1 MSKSGSAQNLFPR
14 HPLLE
19 RGNVAD
25 LASAEARGTRPSCH
39 RCECL
44 DGGTILLAPPPTG
57 DVKLETV
64 RANRIIHPVHAI
76 LLASS
81 LPLFLGALLSDWAY
95 YSTYQIQWI
104 NFAAWLNAGAMVFL
118 GAALLWTAIDLLR
131 ADVARD
137 RSSILH
143 LLVVLATFI
152 LGFIAA
158 LVHSK
163 DAWATMPGGLILSFI
178 VLLLAI
184 WSVWLGFST
193 LRGGAR

>member
-1 MSKSGSAQNLFPR
+1 M
-14 HPLLE
+14 
-19 RGNVAD
+19 
-25 LASAEARGTRPSCH
+25 
-39 RCECL
+39 
-44 DGGTILLAPPPTG
+44 
-57 DVKLETV
+57 
-64 RANRIIHPVHAI
+64 
-76 LLASS
+76 
-81 LPLFLGALLSDWAY
+81 FLGALLSDWAY

-104 NFAAWLNAGAMVFL
+104 NFAAWLNAGAMVCL

>member
-1 MSKSGSAQNLFPR
+1 VTL
-14 HPLLE
+14 
-19 RGNVAD
+19 
-25 LASAEARGTRPSCH
+25 
-39 RCECL
+39 
-44 DGGTILLAPPPTG
+44 
-57 DVKLETV
+57 
-64 RANRIIHPVHAI
+64 RANRIIHPLHAV

-95 YSTYQIQWI
+95 YSTYEIQWI
-104 NFAAWLNAGAMVFL
+104 NFAAWLNAGAMLFL
-118 GAALLWTAIDLLR
+118 GAALLWTAIDFLR

-158 LVHSK
+158 LVHAK
-163 DAWATMPGGLILSFI
+163 DAWATMPSGLILSFI

-184 WSVWLGFST
+184 WSVWLGFTT
-193 LRGGAR
+193 LRGAAR

>member
-1 MSKSGSAQNLFPR
+1 MTFR
-14 HPLLE
+14 
-19 RGNVAD
+19 V
-25 LASAEARGTRPSCH
+25 TR
-39 RCECL
+39 
-44 DGGTILLAPPPTG
+44 
-57 DVKLETV
+57 V
-64 RANRIIHPVHAI
+64 IHPVHAV

-118 GAALLWTAIDLLR
+118 GAALLWTAIDFLR

-137 RSSILH
+137 RLSMLH

-152 LGFIAA
+152 LGFVTA

-163 DAWATMPGGLILSFI
+163 DAWATMPSGLVLSFI
-178 VLLLAI
+178 VLLLAL
-184 WSVWLGFST
+184 WSAWLGFST

>member
-1 MSKSGSAQNLFPR
+1 MTL
-14 HPLLE
+14 
-19 RGNVAD
+19 
-25 LASAEARGTRPSCH
+25 
-39 RCECL
+39 
-44 DGGTILLAPPPTG
+44 
-57 DVKLETV
+57 
-64 RANRIIHPVHAI
+64 RANRIIHPLHAV

-95 YSTYQIQWI
+95 YSTYEIQWI
-104 NFAAWLNAGAMVFL
+104 NFAAWLNAGAMLFL
-118 GAALLWTAIDLLR
+118 GAALLWTAIDFLR

-158 LVHSK
+158 LVHAK

-184 WSVWLGFST
+184 WSVWLGFAT
-193 LRGGAR
+193 LRGAAR

>member
-1 MSKSGSAQNLFPR
+1 MTL
-14 HPLLE
+14 
-19 RGNVAD
+19 
-25 LASAEARGTRPSCH
+25 
-39 RCECL
+39 
-44 DGGTILLAPPPTG
+44 
-57 DVKLETV
+57 
-64 RANRIIHPVHAI
+64 RANRIIHPLHAV

-95 YSTYQIQWI
+95 YSTYEIQWI
-104 NFAAWLNAGAMVFL
+104 NFAAWLNAGAMLFL
-118 GAALLWTAIDLLR
+118 GAALLWTAIDFLR

-158 LVHSK
+158 LVHAK
-163 DAWATMPGGLILSFI
+163 DAWATMPSGLILSFI

-184 WSVWLGFST
+184 WSVWLGFAT
-193 LRGGAR
+193 LRGAAR

>member
-1 MSKSGSAQNLFPR
+1 MTL
-14 HPLLE
+14 
-19 RGNVAD
+19 
-25 LASAEARGTRPSCH
+25 
-39 RCECL
+39 
-44 DGGTILLAPPPTG
+44 
-57 DVKLETV
+57 
-64 RANRIIHPVHAI
+64 RANRIIHPLHAV

-95 YSTYQIQWI
+95 YSTYEIQWI
-104 NFAAWLNAGAMVFL
+104 NFAAWLNAGAMLFL
-118 GAALLWTAIDLLR
+118 GAALLWTAIDFLR

-158 LVHSK
+158 LVHAK

-184 WSVWLGFST
+184 WSVWLGFTT
-193 LRGGAR
+193 LRGAAR

>member
-1 MSKSGSAQNLFPR
+1 MTL
-14 HPLLE
+14 
-19 RGNVAD
+19 
-25 LASAEARGTRPSCH
+25 
-39 RCECL
+39 
-44 DGGTILLAPPPTG
+44 
-57 DVKLETV
+57 
-64 RANRIIHPVHAI
+64 RANRIIHPLHAV

-95 YSTYQIQWI
+95 YSTYEIQWI
-104 NFAAWLNAGAMVFL
+104 NFAAWLNAGAMLFL
-118 GAALLWTAIDLLR
+118 GAALLWTAIDFLR

-158 LVHSK
+158 LVHAK
-163 DAWATMPGGLILSFI
+163 DAWATMPSGLILSFI

>member
-1 MSKSGSAQNLFPR
+1 MTL
-14 HPLLE
+14 
-19 RGNVAD
+19 
-25 LASAEARGTRPSCH
+25 
-39 RCECL
+39 
-44 DGGTILLAPPPTG
+44 
-57 DVKLETV
+57 
-64 RANRIIHPVHAI
+64 RANRIIHPLHAV

-95 YSTYQIQWI
+95 CSTYEIQWI
-104 NFAAWLNAGAMVFL
+104 NFAAWLNAGAMLFL
-118 GAALLWTAIDLLR
+118 GAALLWTAIDFLR

-158 LVHSK
+158 LVHAK

-184 WSVWLGFST
+184 WSVWLGFAT
-193 LRGGAR
+193 LRGAAR

>member
-1 MSKSGSAQNLFPR
+1 MTL
-14 HPLLE
+14 
-19 RGNVAD
+19 
-25 LASAEARGTRPSCH
+25 
-39 RCECL
+39 
-44 DGGTILLAPPPTG
+44 
-57 DVKLETV
+57 
-64 RANRIIHPVHAI
+64 RANRIIHPVNAV

-104 NFAAWLNAGAMVFL
+104 NFAAWLNAGAMLFL
-118 GAALLWTAIDLLR
+118 GAALLWTAIDFLR

-158 LVHSK
+158 LVHAK
-163 DAWATMPGGLILSFI
+163 DAWATMPSGLILSFI
-178 VLLLAI
+178 VLVLAI

>member
-1 MSKSGSAQNLFPR
+1 VTL
-14 HPLLE
+14 
-19 RGNVAD
+19 
-25 LASAEARGTRPSCH
+25 
-39 RCECL
+39 
-44 DGGTILLAPPPTG
+44 
-57 DVKLETV
+57 
-64 RANRIIHPVHAI
+64 RANRIIHPLHAV

-95 YSTYQIQWI
+95 YSTYEIQWI
-104 NFAAWLNAGAMVFL
+104 NFAAWLNAGAMLFL
-118 GAALLWTAIDLLR
+118 GAALLWTAIDFLR

-158 LVHSK
+158 LVHAK

-184 WSVWLGFST
+184 WSVWLGFAT
-193 LRGGAR
+193 LRGAAR

>member
-1 MSKSGSAQNLFPR
+1 VTL
-14 HPLLE
+14 
-19 RGNVAD
+19 
-25 LASAEARGTRPSCH
+25 
-39 RCECL
+39 
-44 DGGTILLAPPPTG
+44 
-57 DVKLETV
+57 
-64 RANRIIHPVHAI
+64 RANRIIHPLHAV

-95 YSTYQIQWI
+95 YSTYEIQWI
-104 NFAAWLNAGAMVFL
+104 NFAAWLNAGAMLFL
-118 GAALLWTAIDLLR
+118 GAALLWTAIDFLR

-158 LVHSK
+158 LVHAK
-163 DAWATMPGGLILSFI
+163 DAWATMPSGLILSFI

-184 WSVWLGFST
+184 WSVWLGFAT
-193 LRGGAR
+193 LRGAAR